1 MDSVA
6 LLSSRWAMRNR
17 VSLIR
22 VDLPEPETPVTQ
34 VITPMGR
41 SRLTLRRLLP
51 LAPLSF
57 NHLPVSGV
65 RSSGMAICL
74 RPER

>member
-1 MDSVA
+1 MLQPLDAAIGRGVDSVA
-6 LLSSRWAMRNR
+6 LFSSRWAMRNR

-51 LAPLSF
+51 LALSI
-57 NHLPVSGV
+57 SATC
-65 RSSGMAICL
+65 R
-74 RPER
+74 